1 MNNKKSARDQKL
13 NNSNPHT
20 SWGNVG
26 VENEWVT
33 RFLPPSSTTTGAL
46 KQST

>member
-1 MNNKKSARDQKL
+1 MHSKKHTVFLKMNNKKSARDQKL

-26 VENEWVT
+26 VENE
-33 RFLPPSSTTTGAL
+33 
-46 KQST
+46 